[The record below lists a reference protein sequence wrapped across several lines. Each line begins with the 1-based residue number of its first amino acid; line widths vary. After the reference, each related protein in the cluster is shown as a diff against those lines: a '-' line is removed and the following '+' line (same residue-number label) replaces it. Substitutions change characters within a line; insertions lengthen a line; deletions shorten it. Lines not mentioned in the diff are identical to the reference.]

1 MIRLFVG
8 LPIPADI
15 RLTLSRLSAGLPGA
29 KWVKEDNFHV
39 TLRFIGE
46 VDEGLADDIDALLSQ
61 VNHASFHL
69 SLEGVGYFGK
79 PNNARAV
86 WAGVAKNENLI
97 HLHAKIETALQRMG
111 QPSEER
117 RYTPH
122 VTLARL
128 SCTPKTRLNEYIAGH
143 MNFRSRTIS
152 IEAFTLFSSFLSSA
166 GAIYT
171 PEANYTL
178 E

>member
-15 RLTLSRLSAGLPGA
+15 RLSLSMISAGLPGA

-46 VDEGLADDIDALLSQ
+46 VDEGLADDIDATLSQ

-69 SLEGVGYFGK
+69 SLKEVGYFGK
-79 PNNARAV
+79 PNAARAV
-86 WAGVAKNENLI
+86 WAGVAKNENLM
-97 HLHAKIETALQRMG
+97 HLHAKIETALQHIG
-111 QPSEER
+111 QPAEER

-128 SCTPKTRLNEYIAGH
+128 RGTPKTRLNEYIAGH
-143 MNFRSRTIS
+143 MNFRARPFHVGN
-152 IEAFTLFSSFLSSA
+152 FTLFSSYLSSA
-166 GAIYT
+166 GAIYN
-171 PEANYTL
+171 PEAKYTL
-178 E
+178 V